1 MGHRE
6 LLQRTAHTEA
16 VRPSTDNAPQG
27 MMVPAAGFAKDGKV
41 HPRLVSLAHVVFFNQ
56 KLIKLGDGLDFIGR
70 RSHRS
75 FTYSSIDQLSLRSYL
90 SYSL

>member
-1 MGHRE
+1 MEMGHRE

-41 HPRLVSLAHVVFFNQ
+41 HPRLVSLAHIRRVLQSEANKV
-56 KLIKLGDGLDFIGR
+56 GR
-70 RSHRS
+70 WIRFHWEEI
-75 FTYSSIDQLSLRSYL
+75 TP
-90 SYSL
+90 